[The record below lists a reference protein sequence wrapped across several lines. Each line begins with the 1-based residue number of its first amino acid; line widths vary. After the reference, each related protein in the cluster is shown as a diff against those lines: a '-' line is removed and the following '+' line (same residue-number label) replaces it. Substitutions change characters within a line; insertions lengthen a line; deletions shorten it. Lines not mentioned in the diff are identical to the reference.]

1 MKNFLNKK
9 YLIIGGI
16 VLLVIIIGLFVY
28 LNTKESSTFTEE
40 VVVDE
45 IKEIVEEDKNNTLEK
60 CYVKVDVKGYVNNPG
75 LYELECD
82 NRVIDAINKAGGLKK
97 NANTS
102 VINLGKKIFDQMV
115 IIIYSNDEVRNFT
128 KVKEEERIKEEKCI
142 NNNTSIKNDACIEL
156 NDSKKE
162 VKEEVTSSSK
172 KVSLNNATLEELMTL
187 TGIGESKAINIISY
201 RETNN
206 GFKNIEEIMN
216 ISGIGEKAY
225 EKIKDNLTL

>member
-1 MKNFLNKK
+1 MKKLLNKK
-9 YLIIGGI
+9 YLIIGVI
-16 VLLVIIIGLFVY
+16 VLIVIIGLVIY
-28 LNTKESSTFTEE
+28 LNTKESNVLAEE
-40 VVVDE
+40 IKEED
-45 IKEIVEEDKNNTLEK
+45 IKEIVEVDSDTLEK

-75 LYELECD
+75 LYEVECD

-102 VINLGKKIFDQMV
+102 VINLSKKVFDQMV
-115 IIIYSNDEVRNFT
+115 IIIYSDNEVRDFI
-128 KVKEEERIKEEKCI
+128 KVKEEEKIKEEKCI
-142 NNNTSIKNDACIEL
+142 NNTSVKNDACVES

-162 VKEEVTSSSK
+162 IKEEVTSSSR

-201 RETNN
+201 REENN